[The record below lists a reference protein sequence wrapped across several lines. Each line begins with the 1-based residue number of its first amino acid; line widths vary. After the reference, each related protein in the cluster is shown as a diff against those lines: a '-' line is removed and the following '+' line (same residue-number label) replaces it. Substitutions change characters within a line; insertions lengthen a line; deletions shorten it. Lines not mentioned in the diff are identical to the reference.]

1 MTGRKVVQISTSD
14 GTFAVCEDGSAWC
27 LAKTGDQWLRLPPI
41 PQDEAQAVDLPA
53 TVRNHR
59 FSLKVENILRNAVV
73 ALRDEGHATLG
84 GELDLVLEAHLAGP
98 TQPLLRSGQVTEEEA
113 KRAVRVYMDND
124 SPDVEETWAAVLTD
138 FLANRG
144 INTEPAEFTD
154 EQIDAAIEAW
164 RKSGG
169 GPSGM
174 RAALRAAGARP

>member
-1 MTGRKVVQISTSD
+1 MTLDELFEKYYEAWSAVARQTDGDMQSAGRAGIR
-14 GTFAVCEDGSAWC
+14 AV
-27 LAKTGDQWLRLPPI
+27 
-41 PQDEAQAVDLPA
+41 
-53 TVRNHR
+53 
-59 FSLKVENILRNAVV
+59 VV